1 MICASTTASGPKF
14 EPRSDEPCN
23 ANPASPSRLSG
34 RLAIGGEDQIQEPT
48 TPIAEVR
55 EAVKRF
61 AAPEGGGVTALDGI
75 SLKVKLREFVTLLG
89 PSGCGKTTL
98 LRAISGFEELDS
110 GEVRIA
116 GKPMTRVP
124 PHRRPVNTV
133 FQTYA
138 LFPHLNV
145 GDNVGY
151 GLDVAGARR
160 RERDTRVGETLERIG
175 LTGFER
181 RKPDQLS
188 GGQRQRVALARAII
202 NRPKLLLLD
211 EPLSALDRNLRQSM
225 QLELKS
231 LQHDLGI
238 CFLFV
243 THDQEEALTM
253 SDRVVVLNKG
263 RIEQVGPPETHYH
276 HPATRF
282 VAEFIG
288 DGSLFSGRV
297 EGTAEDP
304 MLVTGDGLRFAVGR
318 GAPIGKV
325 ATLLIRPE
333 HLEVA
338 PAEPD
343 AALGVMDTTLEQ
355 SVFLGASR
363 KFVCRLVNGATVIA
377 TPTSAGAEA
386 LGGIAPGGALRLA
399 YQRDRPNL
407 ILEADDGE

>member
-1 MICASTTASGPKF
+1 MS
-14 EPRSDEPCN
+14 E
-23 ANPASPSRLSG
+23 
-34 RLAIGGEDQIQEPT
+34 EDQAQDLAAA
-48 TPIAEVR
+48 PIAEIR

-61 AAPEGGGVTALDGI
+61 DAPEGGAVVALDGI
-75 SLKVKLREFVTLLG
+75 SLSVQSREFVTLLG

-98 LRAISGFEELDS
+98 LRAISGFEELDG
-110 GEVRIA
+110 GEVQIA
-116 GKPMTRVP
+116 GKPMTGVP

-145 GDNVGY
+145 SDNVGY
-151 GLDVAGARR
+151 GLDVAGIPR
-160 RERDTRVGETLERIG
+160 RERDNRVGEALERIG
-175 LTGFER
+175 LSGFER
-181 RKPDQLS
+181 RKPNQLS

-202 NRPKLLLLD
+202 NRPNLLLLD

-253 SDRVVVLNKG
+253 SDRVVVLNMG
-263 RIEQVGPPETHYH
+263 RIEQVGPPETLYH

-297 EGTAEDP
+297 EGTTEDP
-304 MLVTGDGLRFAVGR
+304 VLVTGDGLRFALGR
-318 GAPIGKV
+318 GASIGQM
-325 ATLLIRPE
+325 ATLLLRPE

-338 PAEPD
+338 PLEPD
-343 AALGVMDTTLEQ
+343 ATLGLIDTTLEQ

-363 KFVCRLVNGATVIA
+363 KFLCRLRNGATVIA
-377 TPTSAGAEA
+377 TPTDDGTEA
-386 LGGIAPGGALRLA
+386 LGGVAPGDVLRLA
-399 YQRDRPNL
+399 YRRDRPHL
-407 ILEADDGE
+407 ILDDKDGA

>member
-1 MICASTTASGPKF
+1 MS
-14 EPRSDEPCN
+14 
-23 ANPASPSRLSG
+23 ANEKA
-34 RLAIGGEDQIQEPT
+34 ADQA

-61 AAPEGGGVTALDGI
+61 AAPEGGVITALDGI
-75 SLKVKLREFVTLLG
+75 SLKVQAREFVTLLG

-98 LRAISGFEELDS
+98 LRTISGFEELDS

-116 GKPMTRVP
+116 GRPMTGVP

-133 FQTYA
+133 FQNYA
-138 LFPHLNV
+138 LFPHLSV

-151 GLDVAGARR
+151 GLDVARVPR
-160 RERDTRVGETLERIG
+160 RERDSRVGESLERIG
-175 LTGFER
+175 LAGFER

-202 NRPKLLLLD
+202 NRPNMLLLD

-225 QLELKS
+225 QLELKG

-263 RIEQVGPPETHYH
+263 RIEQIGSPETLYH
-276 HPATRF
+276 RPTTRF

-288 DGSLFSGRV
+288 DGALFSGRV
-297 EGTAEDP
+297 EGAAGDP
-304 MLVTGDGLRFAVGR
+304 VLVTADGLRFAVGA
-318 GAPIGKV
+318 GSSPIGQ
-325 ATLLIRPE
+325 AGTLLLRPE
-333 HLEVA
+333 HLEAA
-338 PAEPD
+338 PGATD
-343 AALGVMDTTLEQ
+343 AAFGLIDATLEQ
-355 SVFLGASR
+355 TVFLGSSR
-363 KFVCRLVNGATVIA
+363 KFVCRLANGATVTA
-377 TPTSAGAEA
+377 APTGDSAEA
-386 LGGIAPGGALRLA
+386 LGAVAPGGHLRLA
-399 YQRDRPNL
+399 YRRDQPHL
-407 ILEADDGE
+407 ILETDNGA

>member
-1 MICASTTASGPKF
+1 MSAGDKAQ
-14 EPRSDEPCN
+14 D
-23 ANPASPSRLSG
+23 
-34 RLAIGGEDQIQEPT
+34 PT
-48 TPIAEVR
+48 TPIAEVHD
-55 EAVKRF
+55 AAKHF
-61 AAPEGGGVTALDGI
+61 ATPEGGVVTALDGI
-75 SLKVKLREFVTLLG
+75 SLKVQSREFVTLLG

-98 LRAISGFEELDS
+98 LRAISGFEELDR

-116 GKPMTRVP
+116 GQRMTGVP

-133 FQTYA
+133 FQSYA

-151 GLDVAGARR
+151 GLDVAGVPR
-160 RERDTRVGETLERIG
+160 RERDIRVGEALERIG
-175 LTGFER
+175 LAGFER

-202 NRPKLLLLD
+202 NRPNLLLLD

-231 LQHDLGI
+231 LQHELGI

-253 SDRVVVLNKG
+253 SDQVVVLNHG

-276 HPATRF
+276 RPATRF

-297 EGTAEDP
+297 EGPGQDP
-304 MLVTGDGLRFAVGR
+304 VLVTEDGLRFAVGR
-318 GAPIGKV
+318 DAPVGRM
-325 ATLLIRPE
+325 ATLLLRPE
-333 HLEVA
+333 HLEAA
-338 PAEPD
+338 PAQPD
-343 AALGVMDTTLEQ
+343 PTLGVVDATLEQ
-355 SVFLGASR
+355 SVFLGATR
-363 KFVCRLVNGATVIA
+363 KFVCRLTNGAVLIA
-377 TPTSAGAEA
+377 TPKGAAAGA
-386 LGGIAPGGALRLA
+386 LDGIDPGGSLRLA
-399 YQRDRPNL
+399 YRRDQPHL
-407 ILEADDGE
+407 IQEPDGGA

>member
-1 MICASTTASGPKF
+1 MSG
-14 EPRSDEPCN
+14 
-23 ANPASPSRLSG
+23 ANQTQ
-34 RLAIGGEDQIQEPT
+34 DPT

-61 AAPEGGGVTALDGI
+61 AAPEGGVVTALDGV
-75 SLKVKLREFVTLLG
+75 SLKVQSREFVTLLG

-98 LRAISGFEELDS
+98 LRAISGFEELDA

-116 GKPMTRVP
+116 GHPMTGVP
-124 PHRRPVNTV
+124 SHRRPVNTV
-133 FQTYA
+133 FQSYA
-138 LFPHLNV
+138 LFPHLSV

-151 GLDVAGARR
+151 GLDVAGVPRQ
-160 RERDTRVGETLERIG
+160 ERNTRVGEALERIG
-175 LTGFER
+175 LSGFER

-253 SDRVVVLNKG
+253 SDQVVVLNKG
-263 RIEQVGPPETHYH
+263 RIEQVGPPETQYH
-276 HPATRF
+276 RPATRF

-288 DGSLFSGRV
+288 DGTLFTGRV
-297 EGTAEDP
+297 EGTSEDP
-304 MLVTGDGLRFAVGR
+304 VLVTADGLRFAVGH
-318 GAPIGKV
+318 GAPVGRS
-325 ATLLIRPE
+325 ATLLLRPE
-333 HLEVA
+333 HLEAA
-338 PAEPD
+338 PAQSD
-343 AALGVMDTTLEQ
+343 AALGVIDSTLEQ
-355 SVFLGASR
+355 TVFLGSTR

-377 TPTSAGAEA
+377 TPTGPGAEA
-386 LGGIAPGGALRLA
+386 LGGIAPGDLLRLA
-399 YQRDRPNL
+399 YRRDKPHL
-407 ILEADDGE
+407 IPEDGHGA